1 MSQSVK
7 TLNLFNSLTL
17 KQIFWNMKTVFEKL
31 EYHFL
36 LESTKIKIASF
47 PYKAGIS
54 EANIKTNKMVTI
66 K

>member
-1 MSQSVK
+1 
-7 TLNLFNSLTL
+7 
-17 KQIFWNMKTVFEKL
+17 MKTFFEKL

-47 PYKAGIS
+47 PYKAAIS